1 MSDFLIRLQGSEK
14 LHLDVPPSRYFRGQI
29 ASPIGPLDAVV
40 NEAGAVVRLDF
51 HVPWKIKPTPEYDRA
66 IDNPSAMAAL
76 AQQVSA
82 YFEGQRKVFDL
93 PLAPNGSAFMQA
105 AWTRLR
111 AIPYGTTT
119 TYGELARGMDKPTSA
134 RAMGLA
140 NAMNP
145 ISIIVPCHRVI
156 GTGGKL
162 TGYGGGLEVKRALL
176 LLEAEYAGTDL
187 LARP

>member
-1 MSDFLIRLQGSEK
+1 M
-14 LHLDVPPSRYFRGQI
+14 HLDVPPGRYFRGQI

-51 HVPWKIKPTPEYDRA
+51 HVPWKKKPTPEYDRA

-105 AWTRLR
+105 AWTRL
-111 AIPYGTTT
+111 
-119 TYGELARGMDKPTSA
+119 